1 MTEVSDT
8 LRAARKLIEK
18 PENWCKGAY
27 ARNSSGEATS
37 SGSDDATCWCI
48 SGALKRVAGCN
59 GYLDCVREAV
69 LAALGDGKTETHKVP
84 NFNDHPDT
92 THPMVL
98 DLFDRAIAMEEADG

>member
-18 PENWCKGAY
+18 PENWCKGLNA
-27 ARNSSGEATS
+27 ADESGRFVPS
-37 SGSDDATCWCI
+37 VSKDAVRWCI
-48 SGALKRVAGCN
+48 VGALRATTGL
-59 GYLDCVREAV
+59 GGHAIRSPAAEV
-69 LAALGDGKTETHKVP
+69 LAKAVP
-84 NFNDHPDT
+84 DYCTGPIDFNDALDT

>member
-18 PENWCKGAY
+18 PENWCKGDF
-27 ARNSSGEATS
+27 ARNSSGEPVPDESA
-37 SGSDDATCWCI
+37 DACAWCVA
-48 SGALKRVAGCN
+48 GALYCRSVDAVSAGRAFMALHRSLPN
-59 GYLDCVREAV
+59 GFLCA
-69 LAALGDGKTETHKVP
+69 P

-98 DLFDRAIAMEEADG
+98 DLFDRAIAMEEAG